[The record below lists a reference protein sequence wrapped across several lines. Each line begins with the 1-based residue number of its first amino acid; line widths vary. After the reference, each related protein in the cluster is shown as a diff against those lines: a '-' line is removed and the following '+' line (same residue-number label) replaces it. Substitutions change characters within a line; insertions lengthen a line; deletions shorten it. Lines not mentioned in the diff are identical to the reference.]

1 MGDRFRSMIESEFAE
16 VEPPPIGDLV
26 DNAIRDGRRLRR
38 TRMVQRSVAC
48 VAAVGAL
55 ALGLGMATAGLGPD
69 QAPDGPARYAAGGS
83 ETARPAATSSGE
95 PSSTRGAGPV
105 PADAPTMAIFEPEPS
120 APDAASKPPVAV
132 PATVLMALQTVL
144 PDGPTV
150 GFAGSRFSTYT
161 GVQVYLDRGS
171 GYGMIRVALAR
182 YGAPPKCES
191 RPTGVTVNCRS
202 SEGAWVETFEIED
215 NCVQRRG
222 VNVYRTDGL
231 VVQVNIGSC
240 LVDGPWPAPG
250 IDSVDK
256 EVIKVAEAI
265 DIGLSP
271 VWTERSLDSLARSS
285 DRAHPSL
292 PMLTAF
298 NGVGA

>member
-26 DNAIRDGRRLRR
+26 DNAIRDGQRLRR
-38 TRMVQRSVAC
+38 TRLVQRSVAC

-55 ALGLGMATAGLGPD
+55 ALGLGMATAGLGPE
-69 QAPDGPARYAAGGS
+69 QGPDGPARYAAGQGGS
-83 ETARPAATSSGE
+83 ETARPASAE
-95 PSSTRGAGPV
+95 PSPTRTATPV

-120 APDAASKPPVAV
+120 APDVASKRPVAA
-132 PATVLMALQTVL
+132 PATVLGALQTVL

-150 GFAGSRFSTYT
+150 AFAGSRFNTYT
-161 GVQVYLDRGS
+161 GVQVYLDRGF

-182 YGAPPKCES
+182 YSVPPKCES
-191 RPTGVTVNCRS
+191 SPAGVTVNCRRS
-202 SEGAWVETFEIED
+202 GGAWVETYEIED

-222 VNVYRTDGL
+222 VTVYRTDGL
-231 VVQVNIGSC
+231 AVQVNIGSC

-250 IDSVDK
+250 IDSVDE

-265 DIGLSP
+265 DIGLSS
-271 VWTERSLDSLARSS
+271 VWTERSLESMEKLSDARY
-285 DRAHPSL
+285 PSL